1 MTWVDLAILGG
12 LAISA
17 LLGLFRGFV
26 REVLGVA
33 AWVGAAATA
42 VWARPMLL
50 EKLHPW
56 LPHDPALANPI
67 ALGAGFLA
75 ALVVL
80 LMLTHV
86 ISKAVHR
93 VGLGGLDR
101 SLGLLFGLARGAVL
115 VVLAYIL
122 AQMVVPID
130 QWPPAVQSA
139 RSLPFAYQGAV
150 WAVGWLPA
158 AERPAIKPPPGEPVP
173 SIDSLLRARP
183 RGMALGGGAGAAP
196 DPNQESR

>member
-1 MTWVDLAILGG
+1 MTWVDIAIVGG
-12 LAISA
+12 LAVSA
-17 LLGLFRGFV
+17 LLGLLRGFV

-33 AWVGAAATA
+33 AWVGAATAA

-50 EKLHPW
+50 GKVHGW
-56 LPHDPALANPI
+56 LPHDPALADPI
-67 ALGAGFLA
+67 ALAIGFLA

-80 LMLTHV
+80 LILTHL

-93 VGLGGLDR
+93 IGLGSLDR
-101 SLGLLFGLARGAVL
+101 SLGLLFGLARGAAL
-115 VVLAYIL
+115 VILAYIL
-122 AQMVVPID
+122 AQMVIPID

-158 AERPAIKPPPGEPVP
+158 AERPGIKPPPAEPVP

-183 RGMALGGGAGAAP
+183 RGMALRGVAGAVP
-196 DPNQESR
+196 DPNQERR